1 MKHLLKALFIILKV
15 EFWNKHRNSSLKFC
29 LAMDSSKSMGAVD
42 YVIFGCLLL
51 ASSVI
56 GIYFGYKHR
65 KQMTSDEYLLASR
78 SVSWIPICISIV
90 VSFFSSVGV
99 MGVTSNMYVHGMTFG
114 LGLSSLFVPIMINS
128 EIFAPIFRGLK
139 LVSVNEVSLEIL
151 SFHNF
156 SFLTYFI
163 SLI

>member
-1 MKHLLKALFIILKV
+1 
-15 EFWNKHRNSSLKFC
+15 
-29 LAMDSSKSMGAVD
+29 MDSSKTIGAVD

-78 SVSWIPICISIV
+78 NISWLPICISLV

-99 MGVTSNMYVHGMTFG
+99 MGYTGNMYVHGITFG
-114 LGLSSLFVPIMINS
+114 LGIFSLIIPIMINA
-128 EIFAPIFRGLK
+128 EMFAPIFRELK
-139 LVSVNEVSLEIL
+139 LISVNEVYLLNIFQICYYDDL
-151 SFHNF
+151 SYCH
-156 SFLTYFI
+156 T
-163 SLI
+163 SLIFLKIS